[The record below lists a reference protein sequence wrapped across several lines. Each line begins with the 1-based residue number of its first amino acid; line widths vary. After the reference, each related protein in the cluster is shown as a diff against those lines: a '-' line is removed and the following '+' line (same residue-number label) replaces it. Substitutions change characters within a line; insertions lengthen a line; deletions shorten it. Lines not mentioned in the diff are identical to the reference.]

1 MKQFKTVFKFELGG
15 LIKNKAL
22 LITTG
27 IMMVIAVLITSIPT
41 IMGFFDNGEEE
52 VEMDDTEQVEEFQEG
67 FQVVY
72 ANDEL
77 EMMMKDILGEESYA
91 SEEELK
97 EAVKNEEI
105 DMGYFVEDVN
115 QYKYIAYD
123 RTMDSYEQ
131 MEFESQLEMIHEDY
145 LFDQSDLDKEK
156 IYEIQNAPIQVEEE
170 FLGKDTGGSGTIIAF
185 GIIFIMYMLILLYGN
200 NVATSVAREKDSRTM
215 ELLITSTKPKTL
227 ILGKVAAVSL
237 TGVLQISSI
246 IIAGIIGFFIN
257 RGSYP
262 EILLEL
268 VKDTMSLD
276 TILVYALFSLLG
288 YLLYLFIYA
297 SLGSLVS
304 KVEDVAKSTAPIT
317 YLFIIAYLAATMAM
331 NMPDNSIIKVTS
343 FIPFVSMFTMPIR
356 YMLTTVPTYSLLA
369 SILIMIATVLLFAAI
384 SIYIYRFGSLNY
396 GNRLSLKEVIKSV
409 RRK

>member
-1 MKQFKTVFKFELGG
+1 MKQFKTVFKFELAG

-22 LITTG
+22 LITTA
-27 IMMVIAVLITSIPT
+27 IMMLIAFLITSIPT
-41 IMGFFDNGEEE
+41 IITFFDSDEEEAEMDEVEE
-52 VEMDDTEQVEEFQEG
+52 VEEG
-67 FQVVY
+67 YQVVY

-77 EMMMKDILGEESYA
+77 EKMLNDVFGEESYN

-97 EAVKNEEI
+97 EAVENEEI
-105 DMGYFVEDVN
+105 DNGYVIQELN
-115 QYKYIAYD
+115 EYKYISYD
-123 RTMDSYEQ
+123 RSVDSFEQNEFEAQLKTINENYLFEQEGMDS
-131 MEFESQLEMIHEDY
+131 
-145 LFDQSDLDKEK
+145 EK
-156 IYEIQNAPIQVEEE
+156 IHEIQNQAIEVEEV
-170 FLGKDTGGSGTIIAF
+170 FLGKETSESGSIIAF
-185 GIIFIMYMLILLYGN
+185 AIIFIMYMLILLYGN

-227 ILGKVAAVSL
+227 ILGKVTAVGL

-246 IIAGIIGFFIN
+246 IIAGILGFFLSKGN
-257 RGSYP
+257 YP
-262 EILLEL
+262 GVLLETM
-268 VKDTMSLD
+268 KDSMSLD
-276 TILVYALFSLLG
+276 TVLVYALFSILG

-331 NMPDNSIIKVTS
+331 NIPDNVIIQVTS

-356 YMLTTVPTYSLLA
+356 YMMTTVPLLSLLA
-369 SILIMIATVLLFAAI
+369 SILIMLVTVFLFAAI

-396 GNRLSLKEVIKSV
+396 GNRLTLKEVIKSIK
-409 RRK
+409 RK